1 MVLFHT
7 LSKTIPLNP
16 KIERKNTMNENSI
29 PAAESTQNENNAAET
44 TQMSLGS
51 KIWKGT
57 KKAAEATAC
66 VALTI
71 GYVAINV
78 AVVALPLA
86 ACVKYLRE
94 D

>member
-29 PAAESTQNENNAAET
+29 PAAESAQNVNAET
-44 TQMSLGS
+44 TAKASIG
-51 KIWKGT
+51 KRIWSGT
-57 KKAAEATAC
+57 KKAAESAAC
-66 VALTI
+66 VVLTV

>member
-16 KIERKNTMNENSI
+16 KNRKTKTMNENSI
-29 PAAESTQNENNAAET
+29 PAAESAQNVNTET
-44 TQMSLGS
+44 TAKVSIG
-51 KIWKGT
+51 KRIWNGT

-66 VALTI
+66 VALTV
-71 GYVAINV
+71 GYVAVNV
-78 AVVALPLA
+78 AVVALPIA
-86 ACVKYLRE
+86 ACIKYLRE